1 MGSDLEANRIPYDI
15 TLIYFAVLPPINGR
29 TYLQDGIENFGIRPS
44 VIRIQMEA
52 VGVFLEVRMKNDA
65 VIKGKFCV
73 LTCVL
78 TFGLQVLSRLC
89 TSFL

>member
-1 MGSDLEANRIPYDI
+1 MLNRYCCP
-15 TLIYFAVLPPINGR
+15 
-29 TYLQDGIENFGIRPS
+29 RPS

-52 VGVFLEVRMKNDA
+52 VGLFLEVRMKNDA

-78 TFGLQVLSRLC
+78 TFRLQALSRLC
-89 TSFL
+89 TSFLQDTLHPQ